1 MRGVYS
7 HVSSLCCSWIDW
19 SSYLHHPK
27 LTRSF
32 DSRRLTNSRYLWSA
46 ALLTCLIQ
54 TSDTRQRSIILIP
67 ASRYPGPQTHYCFIL
82 QRPTILSKRRLCRL
96 RSLSEESETHPLR
109 TRARAQCWSVRAS
122 RVVVGLGV
130 VPIRKSRQPW
140 MASPIFIIQTKRP
153 DTVMSIA
160 ASRCALLLAM

>member
-1 MRGVYS
+1 MS
-7 HVSSLCCSWIDW
+7 C
-19 SSYLHHPK
+19 LHHPN

-32 DSRRLTNSRYLWSA
+32 DSQRLTNSQYLWSA

-67 ASRYPGPQTHYCFIL
+67 ASKYPGPQTHYCFIL

-109 TRARAQCWSVRAS
+109 TRARAQCWSFSS
-122 RVVVGLGV
+122 RCGSWDLPNPK
-130 VPIRKSRQPW
+130 VPPW